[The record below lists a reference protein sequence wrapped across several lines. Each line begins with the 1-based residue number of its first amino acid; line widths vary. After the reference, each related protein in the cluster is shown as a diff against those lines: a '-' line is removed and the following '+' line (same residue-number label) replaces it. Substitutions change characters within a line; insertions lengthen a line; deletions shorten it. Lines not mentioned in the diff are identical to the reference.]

1 MEAPRPDEPRQGR
14 DPPAEAE
21 DRGPAQVPAPEPGQA
36 LPPGLPAPR
45 EDPLAAPAGAA
56 PPAGVAPPVLSGRA
70 GRQSRLG
77 LPASACLGVALAY
90 IPGSSESSCQVPGG
104 PEAQG
109 CYVTRAGGTAS
120 TPTTALATRL
130 RTRPRSRCARPSIP
144 GGAPRRRRRH
154 LRARARAH
162 THTQAGAGHLSHR
175 VVVHLRL
182 LEVC

>member
-21 DRGPAQVPAPEPGQA
+21 ARGPAQVPAPEPGQA

-45 EDPLAAPAGAA
+45 EDPLAPPAGA
-56 PPAGVAPPVLSGRA
+56 APPVLSGRA

>member
-45 EDPLAAPAGAA
+45 EDPFA
-56 PPAGVAPPVLSGRA
+56 PPAGAAPPVLSGRA